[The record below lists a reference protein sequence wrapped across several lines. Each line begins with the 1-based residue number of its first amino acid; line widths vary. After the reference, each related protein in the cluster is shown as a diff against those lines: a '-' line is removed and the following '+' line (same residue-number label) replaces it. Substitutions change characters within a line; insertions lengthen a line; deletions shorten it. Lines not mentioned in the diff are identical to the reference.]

1 MEQHS
6 EQQSTLTGLSTLE
19 AKQRLVQYGPNQLK
33 LKRKKSLIISFFEEF
48 KDLMVIILV
57 IATIISFVVGEVSDG
72 IVIAIIILLN
82 ATIGFVQKYRAEKA
96 VEALKKMLAPLAR
109 VLRNGEQKMIAAEEI
124 VPGDILLLNE
134 GDLISADGEVFHVNE
149 FQTQEAVLTGESMP
163 VEKTL
168 EEGKNRVYMGT
179 MVAHGSAR
187 VEVMQ
192 TGSNTAFGKIASL
205 TTATEKDK
213 SPLEKEL
220 DHVGIFVGKITL
232 VIAAILVGYGYI
244 IQEISISKAILFA
257 ASVAVAAVPE
267 GLPATITIALALGVQ
282 RLARKNAIMK
292 QLSSVETLGST
303 TVIVSDKTGTLTK
316 NEMTVQTLI
325 TPGLHLDVDGSG
337 YQPEGKIYE
346 KATKNS
352 HTGCV
357 ETDIIALVCTLCNNA
372 KLISNKETNQW
383 SILGDP
389 TEAALLTLAE
399 KLGLTQDKALS
410 NTEIIHELP
419 FDSGRKRM
427 SVIIQ
432 KDGRRMLLVKGAPDM
447 ILQVCTEISSDGS
460 VDTLSEHEHEKILK
474 ANEESAKKALRMIAF
489 AYKDL
494 GPSSDANEKYTIK
507 ETEKDLIYLGMCG
520 IIDPARPE
528 VTEAIELTH
537 KAGIQ
542 VYILTGDHG
551 LTAKAIADSIGL
563 HSDNI
568 ITGEELQRTSDE
580 KILELF
586 TQKIPTIFA
595 RVSPEDKLRI
605 VSLLKEKGE
614 IVAVTGDGVNDAP
627 ALKRAD
633 IGIAMGIAGTDVSK
647 EAANMVLVD
656 DSFYTIVAAIQEGR
670 TIYENLKKFIIFIFS
685 SNIGELFVI
694 FGAIILRLPMPL
706 TAIMML
712 LINIGTDIF
721 PALALGIEPSKKS
734 YMETK
739 PRNPEEKILRADFI
753 KRMTFIGGVIGVTSL
768 AAYILGIRF
777 YGQETAMTLTY
788 ATLVIGQLFNAY
800 NARSTTESAFMK
812 PFENAYLV
820 GAIILSFTIA
830 VATIHIPFLQEYLE
844 TTPLHTNQWIL
855 AIGLGSITLI
865 AEEIRKYI
873 VRKKNSAL

>member
-1 MEQHS
+1 MDKTNLTSGLRSS
-6 EQQSTLTGLSTLE
+6 EVT
-19 AKQRLVQYGPNQLK
+19 QRRIQYGPNRLELK
-33 LKRKKSLIISFFEEF
+33 GKKSLLISFFEEF

-57 IATIISFVVGEVSDG
+57 IATIISFAVGEVSDG
-72 IVIAIIILLN
+72 TVIAVIIVLN

-109 VLRNGEQKMIAAEEI
+109 VLRDGEQKMIAAEEI
-124 VPGDILLLNE
+124 VPGDILILNE
-134 GDLISADGEVFHVNE
+134 GDFISADGEAFHVNE
-149 FQTQEAVLTGESMP
+149 FQTQEAVLTGESTP
-163 VEKTL
+163 VEKSL
-168 EEGKNRVYMGT
+168 EEGKNKVYMGT

-232 VIAAILVGYGYI
+232 VIATILVGYGYI
-244 IQEISISKAILFA
+244 VQKISISKAVLFA

-325 TPGLHLDVDGSG
+325 VSGLHLDVEGSG

-346 KATKNS
+346 KATKNA
-352 HTGCV
+352 HTACV
-357 ETDIIALVCTLCNNA
+357 ETDMIALICTLCNNA
-372 KLISNKETNQW
+372 KLIRDKETNQW
-383 SILGDP
+383 NILGDP
-389 TEAALLTLAE
+389 TEAALLTLGE
-399 KLGLTQDKALS
+399 KLGFTQEKALS
-410 NTEIIHELP
+410 DAEIIHELP
-419 FDSGRKRM
+419 FDSRRKRM
-427 SVIIQ
+427 SIIIE
-432 KDGRRMLLVKGAPDM
+432 KNGRRMLLVKGAPDM
-447 ILQVCTEISSDGS
+447 VLRVCTKISFKGS

-474 ANEESAKKALRMIAF
+474 ENEEGAKNALRMIAF

-494 GPSSDANEKYTIK
+494 GPSGDTNEKYTIN
-507 ETEKDLIYLGMCG
+507 ETEKDLIYIGMCG

-528 VTEAIELTH
+528 VSEAIELTH

-580 KILELF
+580 KILDCF
-586 TQKIPTIFA
+586 TKKIPTIFA

-605 VSLLKEKGE
+605 VSLLKDKGE

-670 TIYENLKKFIIFIFS
+670 TIYENLKKFIMYIFS

-712 LINIGTDIF
+712 LINIGTDMF
-721 PALALGIEPSKKS
+721 PALALGVEPSKKS

-753 KRMTFIGGVIGVTSL
+753 KRMTFIGIVIGVTSL
-768 AAYILGIRF
+768 TAYIIGLYF
-777 YGQETAMTLTY
+777 YTQEIAMTLTY
-788 ATLVIGQLFNAY
+788 VTLVIAQLFNAY
-800 NARSTTESAFMK
+800 NARSTVESAFIK
-812 PFENAYLV
+812 PFENGYLV
-820 GAIILSFTIA
+820 GAIILSALIA
-830 VATIHIPFLQEYLE
+830 IATIHIPFLQQYLK
-844 TTPLHTNQWIL
+844 TTPLDISQWAL
-855 AIGLGSITLI
+855 VLSLGAVTLF
-865 AEEIRKYI
+865 AEEIRKYF
-873 VRKKNSAL
+873 VRHTKNAL

>member
-1 MEQHS
+1 MNKTNFTSGLRSS
-6 EQQSTLTGLSTLE
+6 EVTQRRIEYGLNRLE
-19 AKQRLVQYGPNQLK
+19 LK
-33 LKRKKSLIISFFEEF
+33 GEKSLIISFFEEF

-57 IATIISFVVGEVSDG
+57 IATIISFAVGEVSDG
-72 IVIAIIILLN
+72 AVIAIIILLN
-82 ATIGFVQKYRAEKA
+82 AIIGFVQKYRAEKA

-109 VLRNGEQKMIAAEEI
+109 VLRDGKQQMIAAEEI
-124 VPGDILLLNE
+124 VPGDILILNE

-149 FQTQEAVLTGESMP
+149 FQTQEAVLTGESTP
-163 VEKTL
+163 VEKAL
-168 EEGKNRVYMGT
+168 EEGKNKVYMGT

-192 TGSNTAFGKIASL
+192 TGVLTAFGKIASL

-232 VIAAILVGYGYI
+232 IIAAILVGYGYV
-244 IQEISISKAILFA
+244 IQEISISKSILFA

-325 TPGLHLDVDGSG
+325 TSELHLDVEGSG
-337 YQPEGKIYE
+337 YQPEGKICE
-346 KATKNS
+346 RATKNS
-352 HTGCV
+352 HTACV
-357 ETDIIALVCTLCNNA
+357 ETDMVALVCTLCNNA
-372 KLISNKETNQW
+372 KLIPNEETNQW

-389 TEAALLTLAE
+389 TEAALLTLGE
-399 KLGLTQDKALS
+399 KLGLTQEKALADA
-410 NTEIIHELP
+410 EIIHELP

-427 SVIIQ
+427 SVIVE
-432 KDGRRMLLVKGAPDM
+432 KNGRRMLLVKGAPDM
-447 ILQVCTEISSDGS
+447 ILQVCTKISSNGS
-460 VDTLSEHEHEKILK
+460 VATLDEREHEKILRE
-474 ANEESAKKALRMIAF
+474 NEEGAKNALRMIAF

-494 GPSSDANEKYTIK
+494 GPSSSKNEKYTIN

-528 VTEAIELTH
+528 VAEAIELTH
-537 KAGIQ
+537 KAGMQ

-580 KILELF
+580 KILDFF
-586 TQKIPTIFA
+586 TKKIPTIFA

-605 VSLLKEKGE
+605 VSLLKDKGE

-670 TIYENLKKFIIFIFS
+670 TIYENLKKFIMYIFS
-685 SNIGELFVI
+685 SNVGELFVI

-712 LINIGTDIF
+712 LINIGTDMF
-721 PALALGIEPSKKS
+721 PALALGIEPSKRS
-734 YMETK
+734 YMEVS
-739 PRNPEEKILRADFI
+739 PRNPNEKILRAPFV
-753 KRMTFIGGVIGVTSL
+753 KRMTFVGGVIGATSL
-768 AAYILGIRF
+768 AAYILGMR
-777 YGQETAMTLTY
+777 YYSQETAMTLTY
-788 ATLVIGQLFNAY
+788 ATLVIAQLFNAY

-820 GAIILSFTIA
+820 GAIILSSAIA
-830 VATIHIPFLQEYLE
+830 IATIHIPFLQEYLK
-844 TTPLHTNQWIL
+844 TTPLNGNQWAL
-855 AIGLGSITLI
+855 AIGLGSVTLF

-873 VRKKNSAL
+873 VRRKNSAL

>member
-1 MEQHS
+1 MDKTNLANGLRSS
-6 EQQSTLTGLSTLE
+6 EVI
-19 AKQRLVQYGPNQLK
+19 QRRIQYGLNQLE
-33 LKRKKSLIISFFEEF
+33 LKGKKSLLISFFEEF

-57 IATIISFVVGEVSDG
+57 IATIISFAVGEVSDG
-72 IVIAIIILLN
+72 VVIAIIILLN
-82 ATIGFVQKYRAEKA
+82 AIIGFVQKYRAEKA

-109 VLRNGEQKMIAAEEI
+109 VLRDGKQQMIAAEEI
-124 VPGDILLLNE
+124 VPGDILLLSE

-149 FQTQEAVLTGESMP
+149 FQTQEAVLTGESTP
-163 VEKTL
+163 VEKSL
-168 EEGKNRVYMGT
+168 EEGKNKVYMGT

-232 VIAAILVGYGYI
+232 VIAAILVGYGYF

-325 TPGLHLDVDGSG
+325 TSGLHLDVEGSG
-337 YQPEGKIYE
+337 YRPEGKICE
-346 KATKNS
+346 RATKNS
-352 HTGCV
+352 HTSCV
-357 ETDIIALVCTLCNNA
+357 ETDMIALVCTLCNNA
-372 KLISNKETNQW
+372 KLIPNEETNQW

-389 TEAALLTLAE
+389 TEAALLTLGE
-399 KLGLTQDKALS
+399 KLGLTQEEALS
-410 NTEIIHELP
+410 NAEIIHELS
-419 FDSGRKRM
+419 FDSRRKRM

-432 KDGRRMLLVKGAPDM
+432 KDGRRMLMVKGAPDM
-447 ILQVCTEISSDGS
+447 MLQVCTKISSRGS
-460 VDTLSEHEHEKILK
+460 IDILGEREREKIHEG
-474 ANEESAKKALRMIAF
+474 NEEGAKKALRMIAF

-494 GPSSDANEKYTIK
+494 GPSSSANEKYTIN

-528 VTEAIELTH
+528 VAEAIELTH

-568 ITGEELQRTSDE
+568 ITGEELQHTSDE
-580 KILELF
+580 KILEFF
-586 TQKIPTIFA
+586 TNKIPTIFA

-605 VSLLKEKGE
+605 VSLLKDKGE

-647 EAANMVLVD
+647 EAANMVLAD
-656 DSFYTIVAAIQEGR
+656 DSFYTIVTAIQEGR
-670 TIYENLKKFIIFIFS
+670 TIYENLKKFIIYIFS

-694 FGAIILRLPMPL
+694 FGAIVLRLPMPL

-712 LINIGTDIF
+712 LVNIGTDIF
-721 PALALGIEPSKKS
+721 PALALGIEPSKRC
-734 YMETK
+734 YMETP
-739 PRNPEEKILRADFI
+739 PRNPNEKILRAPFV
-753 KRMTFIGGVIGVTSL
+753 KRMTFIGVIIGATSL
-768 AAYILGIRF
+768 TAYILGIRF
-777 YGQETAMTLTY
+777 YGQEIAMTLTY
-788 ATLVIGQLFNAY
+788 ATLVIAQLFNAY
-800 NARSTTESAFMK
+800 NARSTTESAFIK

-820 GAIILSFTIA
+820 GAIILSSAIA
-830 VATIHIPFLQEYLE
+830 IATIHIPFLQEYLK
-844 TTPLHTNQWIL
+844 TTPLHINQWML
-855 AIGLGSITLI
+855 AIGLGSITLF

-873 VRKKNSAL
+873 VRYAKTSL